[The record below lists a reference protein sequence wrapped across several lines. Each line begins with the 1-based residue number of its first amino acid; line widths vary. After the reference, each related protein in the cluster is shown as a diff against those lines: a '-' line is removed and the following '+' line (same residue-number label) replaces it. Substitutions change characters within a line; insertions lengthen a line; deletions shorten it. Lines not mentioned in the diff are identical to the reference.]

1 MMTSV
6 KRKEDGMTEQERRE
20 AEYRSI
26 MKLAQGE
33 KPEKEAEEEKKP
45 VKKPAKRQTKGAKK

>member
-1 MMTSV
+1 
-6 KRKEDGMTEQERRE
+6 MTEQERRE

-45 VKKPAKRQTKGAKK
+45 AKKPAKRQTKGAKK